1 VTDASIHHFFPFLSN
16 YLHCREA
23 HIVFKPR
30 KNHNGYFS
38 RKELMEQVE
47 YAINIF
53 EAKTN
58 GLS

>member
-1 VTDASIHHFFPFLSN
+1 
-16 YLHCREA
+16 LHCREA